1 MTPSTQTLSPQRQRM
16 LDDMRGEGTRA
27 QNLAVEHTEVAQM
40 NMRLALERRAES
52 EQVLP
57 AIRLVVG

>member
-1 MTPSTQTLSPQRQRM
+1 MNPSTQTLSPQRQRM
-16 LDDMRGEGTRA
+16 FDEMRGECTRA

-52 EQVLP
+52 EQVMP
-57 AIRLVVG
+57 RIRLVVG

>member
-57 AIRLVVG
+57 GIRLVMG